1 MRATNQFFNP
11 RQTSIAPEPGEMLR
25 LDLTVHELEAP
36 AFDLSHELDASDLRR
51 VGQMREHRL
60 AEKRAPERDAVETA
74 DETKRIPRTAPNGP
88 AAVRIT

>member
-36 AFDLSHELDASDLRR
+36 AFDLSHELDESDLRR
-51 VGQMREHRL
+51 VGQMR
-60 AEKRAPERDAVETA
+60 
-74 DETKRIPRTAPNGP
+74 
-88 AAVRIT
+88 